1 MGYSESSICILEAK
15 MEALICLSV
24 FIVVSSIWAFLSN
37 KKRAARSRNDAYY
50 VDYDQGYD
58 NGSE

>member
-1 MGYSESSICILEAK
+1 
-15 MEALICLSV
+15 MEALFCLSV

-37 KKRAARSRNDAYY
+37 KKRAPGRQNDVYY

-58 NGSE
+58 DGSE